1 MSDAGRGGEPEGPRW
16 WPVAG
21 EGDLA
26 PGEVTVVG
34 AEGRSFALGRTADGA
49 WGAID
54 NVCTHDGGTLGEGEL
69 DDRCVEC
76 PRHGARFDLF
86 SGKVKALPAVY
97 PVNAYPVRVRDGVV
111 EIDVGIKTRELEIG

>member
-1 MSDAGRGGEPEGPRW
+1 MSEAGRGAEAEGPRW

-21 EGDLA
+21 ERDLA

-69 DDRCVEC
+69 DDQCVEC

-86 SGKVKALPAVY
+86 SGQVKALPAVY